1 VVGPELV
8 SLVKPTFWSIS
19 LAVVEPL
26 EVAVTSIK
34 ACTVAAIG
42 WAVVEL
48 AFIVEDALG
57 IEGSAVGTMAEESH
71 RLEH

>member
-26 EVAVTSIK
+26 EVAITSIK
-34 ACTVAAIG
+34 ACTVAAG

-48 AFIVEDALG
+48 EFIVEDALG